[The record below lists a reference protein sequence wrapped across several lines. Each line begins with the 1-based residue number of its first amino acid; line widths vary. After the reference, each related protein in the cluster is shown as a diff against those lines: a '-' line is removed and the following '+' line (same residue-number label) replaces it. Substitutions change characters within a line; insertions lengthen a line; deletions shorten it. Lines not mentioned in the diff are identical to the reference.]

1 MTATTPLDGLV
12 VADFSRVLAG
22 PLASMYLG
30 DLGADVIKVEHP
42 DGDDAR
48 RWGPP
53 FVGPDSAYFMSANRN
68 KRSIVLDLSVE
79 ENRKAALALVD
90 RADVLMENFRPGT
103 MDRLGLSYEE
113 LARRNPRLVYCSIS
127 GFGSGEGSR
136 LAGYDFLV
144 QAVGG
149 LMSVTGEPDG
159 PPMKVGVALVDVITG
174 LHALIGVL
182 AALHERRRTGRGQHV
197 EVNLLSSLLASLVNQ
212 ASTYLATGEVPVAD
226 GNRHPSIAPYESL
239 TVGERQLA
247 VAVGND
253 RQFRELARIAGA
265 PELADDAR
273 FASNPARVDNR
284 DELQER
290 LEALL
295 ADRDVDELTA
305 QLSAAGV
312 PAGPVNDVAEAFKL
326 ATLLGLEPVVRIP
339 SDARGEHPHVA
350 SPLSFSASAV
360 SYRLP
365 PPRLGEHTEVVLRWL
380 QG

>member
-1 MTATTPLDGLV
+1 MTSAPLDGLV

-22 PLASMYLG
+22 PLATMYLG

-42 DGDDAR
+42 GGDDAR

-53 FVGPDSAYFMSANRN
+53 FVGEDSAYFMSANRN
-68 KRSIVLDLSVE
+68 KRSIALDLSIE

-103 MDRLGLSYEE
+103 MDRLGFSYEE
-113 LARRNPRLVYCSIS
+113 LSRRNPRLVYCSIS
-127 GFGSGEGSR
+127 GFGSGKGR
-136 LAGYDFLV
+136 QLAGYDFLI

-159 PPMKVGVALVDVITG
+159 TPMKAGVALVDVITG
-174 LHALIGVL
+174 LHAMIGVL
-182 AALHERRRTGRGQHV
+182 SALNQRQHTGRGQHV

-212 ASTYLATGEVPVAD
+212 ASTYLTTDEIPIAG

-239 TVGERQLA
+239 AVGDRQLA

-253 RQFRELARIAGA
+253 RQFRELARVLGA
-265 PELADDAR
+265 PGLADDAR
-273 FASNPARVDNR
+273 FAGNAARVVNR
-284 DELQER
+284 EELRAR

-295 ADRDVDELTA
+295 ADRELDTVVA
-305 QLSAAGV
+305 ALSAAGV
-312 PAGPVNDVAEAFKL
+312 PAGPVNNVAEAFEL
-326 ATLLGLEPVVRIP
+326 ATTLGLEPVVRIP
-339 SDARGEHPHVA
+339 SDARGEHPQVA
-350 SPLSFSASAV
+350 NPLTYSASAV

-365 PPRLGEHTEVVLRWL
+365 PPRLGEHTEEVLRWL